1 MRFKRP
7 SPALVIAT
15 IALFFALGG
24 TGYAVSKLPKNS
36 VTTVQVRDHSLLKRD
51 FKAGQLP
58 RGAPGAQGE
67 PGTTGPKGD
76 KGDKGDI
83 GPSNARGFEFCSS
96 LFCQGDPHPAI
107 DIAWA
112 HYSDAPP
119 IATMNNL
126 AAGSYVLTA
135 HMTFL
140 GPASSRW
147 RVTCSL
153 QVPLVSPAWASGA
166 AATVGDLSADDSYVT
181 IPITTSVPSSMAI
194 PEGASAGLKCIRDD
208 GEGENPKLIYASI
221 SAVKVGYSS

>member
-1 MRFKRP
+1 VKVMLTAVAVALICAATASAGVLIVTSKNIKNGTIQTADISAKAKR
-7 SPALVIAT
+7 ALK
-15 IALFFALGG
+15 G
-24 TGYAVSKLPKNS
+24 N
-36 VTTVQVRDHSLLKRD
+36 R
-51 FKAGQLP
+51 GQ
-58 RGAPGAQGE
+58 RGFQGAPGLVGQ
-67 PGTTGPKGD
+67 TGP

-96 LFCQGDPHPAI
+96 LFCEGDTHPAI

-112 HYSDAPP
+112 DYPAAPW
-119 IATMNNL
+119 IARIDNL

-147 RVTCSL
+147 RVKCDL

-166 AATVGDLSADDSYVT
+166 AATVGDGSADDSYVT

-194 PEGASAGLKCIRDD
+194 PEGASAGLKCIRDE
-208 GEGENPKLIYASI
+208 GEGVNPKLIYASI
-221 SAVKVGYSS
+221 SAVKVGHSS